1 MASGVPLAKI
11 NHASTLG
18 NTFQALEK
26 QITKQSVHDN
36 VYPSTVC
43 GLQDARNKGV
53 IIRREY
59 MRPWYSIF
67 CLQKSFLLICG
78 GSNKN
83 LWASLSFGGL
93 EN

>member
-18 NTFQALEK
+18 NAFPALEK
-26 QITKQSVHDN
+26 QITRQGVHDDI
-36 VYPSTVC
+36 YASSVC
-43 GLQDARNKGV
+43 ALQDARNKRV
-53 IIRREY
+53 IIRRED

-83 LWASLSFGGL
+83 L
-93 EN
+93 